1 MSGIESSMEQ
11 MLSRLDDLSKP
22 EITVTDK
29 AAGLA
34 KRFIAAY
41 GEPDYE
47 LSRSSNCLYFEWKHY
62 AVEIYPDGRIMLQ
75 GSVHWEELLDDTGHM
90 GRLARIG
97 SAVKEAMKSEGRTQT
112 CDEPTP
118 ADQTQRDGL
127 RQVAFPVLYAFHPD
141 MQRAD
146 KQQIVKILEETA
158 ELSVA
163 ANDYRKGEGS
173 REHMAAE
180 LADVLQTL
188 ANLVDAY
195 QLSDEEIAAA
205 VNRVTEHNR
214 ERGRYQ
220 PGERR
225 MF

>member
-1 MSGIESSMEQ
+1 MSGNENSVEQ

-34 KRFIAAY
+34 RRFIAAY

-62 AVEIYPDGRIMLQ
+62 VVEIYSDGRIFFQ
-75 GSVHWEELLDDTGHM
+75 GSVHWAPLLDDTGHM

-97 SAVKEAMKSEGRTQT
+97 SAVKEAINTDERHGTNAGQT
-112 CDEPTP
+112 VV
-118 ADQTQRDGL
+118 DQTQRDGM
-127 RQVAFPVLYAFHPD
+127 REVAFPVLSAFHPD

-173 REHMAAE
+173 REHMADE

-188 ANLVDAY
+188 ANFVDAY
-195 QLSDEEIAAA
+195 QLSDDEIAAA
-205 VNRVTEHNR
+205 VHRVTEHNR

-220 PGERR
+220 PGERH

>member
-1 MSGIESSMEQ
+1 MS
-11 MLSRLDDLSKP
+11 R
-22 EITVTDK
+22 
-29 AAGLA
+29 
-34 KRFIAAY
+34 
-41 GEPDYE
+41 
-47 LSRSSNCLYFEWKHY
+47 
-62 AVEIYPDGRIMLQ
+62 DGRRDSKSAIR
-75 GSVHWEELLDDTGHM
+75 TGM
-90 GRLARIG
+90 
-97 SAVKEAMKSEGRTQT
+97 
-112 CDEPTP
+112 
-118 ADQTQRDGL
+118 
-127 RQVAFPVLYAFHPD
+127 RQVTFPTLTAFHPD

-158 ELSVA
+158 ELSFA

-173 REHMAAE
+173 CEHMTDE

-195 QLSDEEIAAA
+195 QLTDDEIAAA
-205 VNRVTEHNR
+205 VKRVTAHNR

>member
-1 MSGIESSMEQ
+1 MNGEGNGVER
-11 MLSRLDDLSKP
+11 MLDRLDERISP
-22 EITVTDK
+22 ESPVMDR

-34 KRFIAAY
+34 RRFITAY
-41 GEPDYE
+41 GEPDYR
-47 LSRSSNCLYFEWKHY
+47 LWRTSCSLCFEWEHY
-62 AVEIYPDGRIMLQ
+62 AIDFDLDDGHIMFT
-75 GSVHWEELLDDTGHM
+75 GDGNGEMLLDSAGHV

-97 SAVKEAMKSEGRTQT
+97 SAIREALRTATQT
-112 CDEPTP
+112 AKD
-118 ADQTQRDGL
+118 DGM
-127 RQVAFPVLYAFHPD
+127 RQVTFPTLTAFHPD

-158 ELSVA
+158 ELSFA

-173 REHMAAE
+173 REHMADE

-188 ANLVDAY
+188 ANFVDAY
-195 QLSDEEIAAA
+195 QLSDDELAAA
-205 VNRVTEHNR
+205 VKRVTAHNR

>member
-1 MSGIESSMEQ
+1 MKGEGNSMDR
-11 MLSRLDDLSKP
+11 MLDRLDTLSRP

-29 AAGLA
+29 AVGLA
-34 KRFIAAY
+34 RRFIAAY

-47 LSRSSNCLYFEWKHY
+47 LSRTSTLNFTWEHY
-62 AVEIYPDGRIMLQ
+62 GIEIYPDGHIMFQ
-75 GSVHWEELLDDTGHM
+75 GDANWGMLLDNTGHM

-97 SAVKEAMKSEGRTQT
+97 SAVREATGFGGYTRTRAGQAAA
-112 CDEPTP
+112 DP
-118 ADQTQRDGL
+118 APRDGM
-127 RQVAFPVLYAFHPD
+127 RRVTFPSLTAFHPD

-173 REHMAAE
+173 RGHMVDE

-188 ANLVDAY
+188 ANFVDAY
-195 QLSDEEIAAA
+195 QLSDDELAAA
-205 VNRVTEHNR
+205 VERVTAHNR
-214 ERGRYQ
+214 ERGRYR